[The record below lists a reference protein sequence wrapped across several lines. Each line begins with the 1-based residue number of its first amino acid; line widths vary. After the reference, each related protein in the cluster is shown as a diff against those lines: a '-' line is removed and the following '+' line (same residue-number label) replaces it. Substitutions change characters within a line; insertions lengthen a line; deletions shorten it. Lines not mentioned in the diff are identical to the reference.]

1 VSARFN
7 LDGESIEA
15 LDVLV
20 GVPCDK
26 WCIEDES
33 YPLAREEEEKRE
45 ESVGTV
51 FRDNEL
57 PM

>member
-1 VSARFN
+1 M
-7 LDGESIEA
+7 ET

-20 GVPCDK
+20 GVPCDE
-26 WCIEDES
+26 WCIQDES
-33 YPLAREEEEKRE
+33 YPLAREEEEQCK